1 MRKRTGII
9 VAFLCCALNMGA
21 DNPVYA
27 LLDRIDKGASKKF
40 ELVIQKTEE
49 GNDFFELDQNKD
61 KVVVRGNNYVS
72 LATGINWYLKYYAGI
87 HLTWNNM
94 HAKLPSLLPVV
105 QKKER
110 HTTNMKYRYYLNY
123 CTFSYSMAFW
133 DWTRWEEEIDW
144 MALHGI
150 NLPLDIV
157 GTDVVWYHVL
167 ERLGYSKD
175 EISQFVAGPGP
186 RFLLFF

>member
-167 ERLGYSKD
+167 ERLGYSKE
-175 EISQFVAGPGP
+175 EISQFVAGSFVPS
-186 RFLLFF
+186 L

>member
-167 ERLGYSKD
+167 ERLGYSKE